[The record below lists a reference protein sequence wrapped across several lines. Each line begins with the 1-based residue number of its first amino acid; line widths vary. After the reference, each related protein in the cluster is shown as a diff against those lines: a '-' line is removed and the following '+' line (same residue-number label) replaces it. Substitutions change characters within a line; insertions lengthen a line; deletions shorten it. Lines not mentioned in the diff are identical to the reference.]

1 MRFSAIFI
9 KETILI
15 IRDKRALFLTL
26 VFPIFML
33 LLYSYG
39 VTFDIKHVPVAVLD
53 YSQTQTS
60 RELIQKLS
68 ASGYLDVQYMVKD
81 YTEIEKLL
89 VESKIILALI
99 LYPDFAEKIKKGET
113 APIQVITN
121 GSDAN
126 TGSVALG
133 YQAGILASYGI
144 DLSTQKLVKAGIQPS
159 SIPNIGER
167 TRMWY
172 NPELKSTYFVVPG
185 VIAIVAMLL
194 GSLLTA
200 NSIVREKE
208 SGTIE
213 MLISTPVEPLELIM
227 GKIAPYIVVA
237 FLDII
242 LVMVLA
248 NVGLGVPIKGSIPL
262 LLGASFLYLL
272 CALGFGLWAS
282 AVANTVST
290 AQFIVAFTGLLP
302 SILLSGFIFPI
313 ESMPKAVQLVTY
325 IVPARYFIVILR
337 GIFLKGVGINILWPQ
352 FLFLL
357 IFGVLLVII
366 SAKRFRKRID

>member
-1 MRFSAIFI
+1 
-9 KETILI
+9 
-15 IRDKRALFLTL
+15 
-26 VFPIFML
+26 
-33 LLYSYG
+33 
-39 VTFDIKHVPVAVLD
+39 
-53 YSQTQTS
+53 
-60 RELIQKLS
+60 
-68 ASGYLDVQYMVKD
+68 
-81 YTEIEKLL
+81 
-89 VESKIILALI
+89 
-99 LYPDFAEKIKKGET
+99 
-113 APIQVITN
+113 
-121 GSDAN
+121 
-126 TGSVALG
+126 
-133 YQAGILASYGI
+133 
-144 DLSTQKLVKAGIQPS
+144 
-159 SIPNIGER
+159 
-167 TRMWY
+167 MWY